1 MFLNFFASL
10 RQARVPV
17 SPREYLVLIEALE
30 ADIAEQSFEQ
40 FYHLSRALLVK
51 DERHLDAFDRVFA
64 ASFKGVSSLAEAI
77 DAQQIPE
84 EWLRRIAER
93 YLSPEEKA
101 QIKALGFDKLMET
114 LRQRLAEQKGR
125 HQGGSKWIG
134 TAGTSP
140 FGAYGDHVEGIRI
153 GQDEGRQHSAVKV
166 WDKRAFKDLS
176 GAEELGPRNM
186 KIALRRLRRFAR
198 EGAAEELDLDNTI
211 QASARHGFIDVQLR
225 PERRN
230 AVKVLLFLDI
240 GGSMDWHVEGA
251 QNLFSAARSQFKRL
265 EYFYFHNCLY
275 ESVWRNN
282 RRRYDERVSTQQLI
296 NTYGRDYRVI
306 FVGDAA
312 MSPHEIIMPGGSVE
326 HVNPEPA
333 QVWLERVLSAWP
345 RAVWINP
352 VAQTQWGY
360 THSTS
365 MIATLFR
372 QRMFALT
379 LDGLDAAMRALGR

>member
-17 SPREYLVLIEALE
+17 SPREYLVLMQALD
-30 ADIAEQSFEQ
+30 ADIAEQSFET

-64 ASFKGVSSLAEAI
+64 SSFKGVSSLAEAI

-84 EWLRRIAER
+84 EWLRKMAER

-101 QIKALGFDKLMET
+101 QIKAMGFDKLMET

-166 WDKRAFKDLS
+166 WDKREFKDLS

-230 AVKVLLFLDI
+230 VVKVLLFLDI

-251 QNLFSAARSQFKRL
+251 QNLFAAARSQFKRL

-275 ESVWRNN
+275 ENVWRNN

-333 QVWLERVLSAWP
+333 QVWLERVLAAWP

-372 QRMFALT
+372 QRMYPLT